1 MGTQCSNCSKYEL
14 LIKLSIFV
22 WDTRYHSLVRKYE
35 QAIFQPTLKAGQINT
50 FSLLFQSELL
60 KDNQVTNQLPVS
72 NKTFT
77 MPQMQPG

>member
-1 MGTQCSNCSKYEL
+1 M
-14 LIKLSIFV
+14 
-22 WDTRYHSLVRKYE
+22 RKYE